1 MSTTLLPTPNSKP
14 RPKKPAR
21 SSPACRHCGAP
32 LLDTRMQESGF
43 CCAGCSYVFRLVHE
57 HGLAS
62 YYNIKDDVTAPA
74 DSVVFQPRDFTWLE
88 SLQKQVEPDVPVGLA
103 PSPDPAAPT
112 SIPELALSIQGISC
126 AGCVWLIERLFQQ
139 QPGARD
145 IEVNAP
151 LGQLRLRWIPG
162 EFSAV
167 DFARKL
173 QAFGYLLGPPGDTQ
187 AIPESRG
194 LVKRIGLCAAFSMN
208 IMLFAFP
215 AYFGMSPDFEYARL
229 FDLLALGFGTL
240 SFLVGGTY
248 FLSRAFRALRQ
259 GAMHIDLP
267 IAIGILGA
275 YLGSLYGWFAG
286 KHDFV
291 YFDFVGTFILLM
303 LVGRWAQ
310 TAAVERNQRRL
321 LAQQP
326 KPQRIRLISG
336 ADTAPEQLTA
346 GQSYFAA
353 SGQIVPVES
362 RLDSD
367 SADFSLASING
378 EAEPRTYRLG
388 QRIPA
393 GAVNLA
399 RTDTQLTALQ
409 PWSESLLAQLLSTSS
424 YERERVAAN
433 SADSPHP
440 LLERV
445 VRGYLIG
452 IIAVAVISGF
462 AWWFSTH
469 DALRTW
475 SVVTAVLVVSCPCA
489 IGLAFPLAEEIATI
503 ALRRRGVF
511 VRNTAL
517 WPKLTRVRQVIFDK
531 TGTLTLE
538 TPVLRNPDTL
548 AALSPEARAALLHLV
563 QDTPHPVSQC
573 LLESL
578 LSLPTP
584 KPTSHTLYYNA
595 PPPSVHETTGQGVHF
610 TSPDGHTWSLG
621 RPGWRPV
628 PSTHCHTL
636 NDNFSH
642 SAESSGTEFVCDGR
656 VLACFHFSDTARPDA
671 RHEISALRSLGFSTH
686 ILSGDRT
693 AKVTALA
700 TELGLPSDH
709 AHGELTPAEKSAWFE
724 RHDRRDTLMLGD
736 GANDSLAF
744 DRAWCRGT
752 PVIHRG
758 VLERKAD
765 FYYLGRGIGGLRSLF
780 AVNALRRRT
789 QITVLVFS
797 VAYNALAVG
806 LAVAGHM
813 NPIVAAVIM
822 PINSLITLALVTGG
836 MRPAFR

>member
-1 MSTTLLPTPNSKP
+1 
-14 RPKKPAR
+14 
-21 SSPACRHCGAP
+21 
-32 LLDTRMQESGF
+32 MQESGF

-88 SLQKQVEPDVPVGLA
+88 TAQRDSECRAG
-103 PSPDPAAPT
+103 SPAPT
-112 SIPELALSIQGISC
+112 APISIPELPLSIQGISC

-162 EFSAV
+162 EFSAA

-187 AIPESRG
+187 AVPESRG

-286 KHDFV
+286 EHDFV

-326 KPQRIRLISG
+326 KPQRIRLVSG
-336 ADTAPEQLTA
+336 ADTAPEQLIA

-378 EAEPRTYRLG
+378 EAEPRTYRVG

-399 RTDTQLTALQ
+399 RSEARLTALQ
-409 PWSESLLAQLLSTSS
+409 PWSESLLAQLLSTRGSDS
-424 YERERVAAN
+424 ER
-433 SADSPHP
+433 ADSHP

-452 IIAVAVISGF
+452 IIAVAVLSGF
-462 AWWFSTH
+462 AWWFATH

-511 VRNTAL
+511 VRNSAL
-517 WPKLTRVRQVIFDK
+517 WPKLTRVRKVVFDK

-538 TPVLRNPDTL
+538 TPVLQNPNAL

-578 LSLPTP
+578 LSLPTSNP
-584 KPTSHTLYYNA
+584 FSHTLYDNTSSS
-595 PPPSVHETTGQGVHF
+595 SVHETTGQGVHF
-610 TSPDGHTWSLG
+610 TSRDGRIWSLG
-621 RPGWRPV
+621 RPGWRPT
-628 PSTHCHTL
+628 PSTHCNTL
-636 NDNFSH
+636 NDIP
-642 SAESSGTEFVCDGR
+642 AAAAGAEFVCDGR
-656 VLACFHFSDTARPDA
+656 VLARFHFSDTARPDA

-693 AKVTALA
+693 TKVISLA

-780 AVNALRRRT
+780 AVNTLRRRT

-797 VAYNALAVG
+797 VLYNALAVG

-836 MRPAFR
+836 MRPAFAR

>member
-1 MSTTLLPTPNSKP
+1 
-14 RPKKPAR
+14 
-21 SSPACRHCGAP
+21 
-32 LLDTRMQESGF
+32 MQESGF

-57 HGLAS
+57 HGLAG

-74 DSVVFQPRDFTWLE
+74 DSVVFQPRDFSWLE
-88 SLQKQVEPDVPVGLA
+88 TAQKVAEQ
-103 PSPDPAAPT
+103 PAA
-112 SIPELALSIQGISC
+112 SIPELPLSVQGISC

-145 IEVNAP
+145 IEVNAQ
-151 LGQLRLRWIPG
+151 LGQLRLRWLPG
-162 EFSAV
+162 EFSAA

-173 QAFGYLLGPPGDTQ
+173 QAFGYLLGPPGDPT
-187 AIPESRG
+187 AVPESRG
-194 LVKRIGLCAAFSMN
+194 LVKRIGLCAAFAMN

-229 FDLLALGFGTL
+229 FDLLALAFGTL

-248 FLSRAFRALRQ
+248 FVSRAFRALRE

-286 KHDFV
+286 RHEFV

-303 LVGRWAQ
+303 LIGRWAQ

-321 LAQQP
+321 LAHQP
-326 KPQRIRLISG
+326 KPQRVRLVSG
-336 ADTAPEQLTA
+336 ADLAPEQLTT
-346 GQSYFAA
+346 GQSYYAA
-353 SGQIVPVES
+353 SGQTVPVES
-362 RLDSD
+362 RLESTD
-367 SADFSLASING
+367 ADFSLASING
-378 EAEPRTYRLG
+378 EAEPRTYRAG

-393 GAVNLA
+393 GAVNLTRA
-399 RTDTQLTALQ
+399 DAQLTALQ
-409 PWSESLLAQLLSTSS
+409 PWSESLLAQLLSPGSGD
-424 YERERVAAN
+424 RQR
-433 SADSPHP
+433 ADSAHP
-440 LLERV
+440 LLERI

-452 IIAVAVISGF
+452 IIVVAVVSGL
-462 AWWFSTH
+462 AWWFLSH

-511 VRNTAL
+511 VRNASL
-517 WPKLTRVRQVIFDK
+517 WPRLTRVRQLVFDK

-538 TPVLRNPDTL
+538 TPVLQNPDTL
-548 AALSPEARAALLHLV
+548 AALAPDARAALLHLV
-563 QDTPHPVSQC
+563 HDNPHPISQS
-573 LLESL
+573 LHESL
-578 LSLPTP
+578 LSLPAP
-584 KPTSHTLYYNA
+584 DPTCNVLRYNSSHV
-595 PPPSVHETTGQGVHF
+595 SVHESVGHGVYF
-610 TSPDGHTWSLG
+610 TSEDGHLWSLG
-621 RPGWRPV
+621 RPGWQPDS
-628 PSTHCHTL
+628 PSLCNVL
-636 NDNFSH
+636 DDD
-642 SAESSGTEFVCDGR
+642 SSGFASTGTELTCDGR
-656 VLACFHFSDTARPDA
+656 VVARFHFSDTARADA
-671 RHEISALRSLGFSTH
+671 RTEIAALHALGYSAH
-686 ILSGDRT
+686 ILSGDR
-693 AKVTALA
+693 ANKVTTLA
-700 TELGLPSDH
+700 AELGLPLERAH
-709 AHGELTPAEKSAWFE
+709 AELTPREKSDWLD

-765 FYYLGRGIGGLRSLF
+765 FYYLGRGIGGLRALF

-789 QITVLVFS
+789 QIVILVFS
-797 VAYNALAVG
+797 VVYNALAVG

-813 NPIVAAVIM
+813 NPLVAAILM

-836 MRPAFR
+836 MRRAFAR

>member
-1 MSTTLLPTPNSKP
+1 MSTTAFPDLQSPPSDRRKSA
-14 RPKKPAR
+14 AR
-21 SSPACRHCGAP
+21 VCRHCGAP
-32 LLDTRMQESGF
+32 LLDARMQESGF

-74 DSVVFQPRDFTWLE
+74 DSVVFQPRDFSWLE
-88 SLQKQVEPDVPVGLA
+88 TAQKSAEQSA
-103 PSPDPAAPT
+103 SA
-112 SIPELALSIQGISC
+112 IPELPLSVQGISC

-145 IEVNAP
+145 VEVNAT

-162 EFSAV
+162 EFSAA

-187 AIPESRG
+187 AVPESRG
-194 LVKRIGLCAAFSMN
+194 LVKRIGLCAAFAMN

-215 AYFGMSPDFEYARL
+215 GYFGMSPDFEYARL

-286 KHDFV
+286 EHDFV

-303 LVGRWAQ
+303 LIGRWAQ

-326 KPQRIRLISG
+326 KPQRLRLLSG
-336 ADTAPEQLTA
+336 ADTAPEQLTT

-353 SGQIVPVES
+353 SGQTVPVES

-367 SADFSLASING
+367 TADFSLASING

-399 RTDTQLTALQ
+399 RTDAQLTALQ
-409 PWSESLLAQLLSTSS
+409 PWSESLLAQLLSQNGSS
-424 YERERVAAN
+424 SDNPQAN
-433 SADSPHP
+433 AHP

-511 VRNTAL
+511 VRNASL
-517 WPKLTRVRQVIFDK
+517 WPKLSRVRQLVFDK

-538 TPVLRNPDTL
+538 TPVLQNPETL
-548 AALSPEARAALLHLV
+548 AALSPEARTALLHLV

-578 LSLPTP
+578 LSLPH
-584 KPTSHTLYYNA
+584 PTNQISSDNA
-595 PPPSVHETTGQGVHF
+595 PPPAVHEVTGHGVYF
-610 TSPDGHTWSLG
+610 TSADGRTWSLG
-621 RPGWRPV
+621 RPGWRPAFFTDR
-628 PSTHCHTL
+628 PTSI
-636 NDNFSH
+636 DIP
-642 SAESSGTEFVCDGR
+642 AAASGTEFACDGH
-656 VLACFHFSDTARPDA
+656 VLARFHFSDTVRPDA
-671 RHEISALRSLGFSTH
+671 RHEIAALRSLGFSTH

-693 AKVTALA
+693 AKVTSLA
-700 TELGLPSDH
+700 AELGLPLDH

-780 AVNALRRRT
+780 GVNHLRRRT

-797 VAYNALAVG
+797 VVYNALAVG

-822 PINSLITLALVTGG
+822 PVNSLITLALVTGG